1 MELGVVITPRN
12 SNLVHLRRA
21 GMGMADRHQIVYLR
35 HLAESQGYGRRRS
48 CGGKAAQDDS
58 QNQSGDDH

>member
-1 MELGVVITPRN
+1 
-12 SNLVHLRRA
+12 
-21 GMGMADRHQIVYLR
+21 MGMADRHQIVYLR